1 MKHVSFL
8 EMGGDGSTIEEKV
21 NKWIMENEESILEI
35 LDIEYIENNGMY
47 VATITY
53 EERTK
58 K

>member
-35 LDIEYIENNGMY
+35 IDIEYIENNGMY

-53 EERTK
+53 EERT
-58 K
+58 

>member
-35 LDIEYIENNGMY
+35 IDIEYIENNGMY

-53 EERTK
+53 E
-58 K
+58 